1 MDHIIA
7 FLNIPLTRLKG
18 VGEFRSAAFTR
29 IGCSNFRDLLL
40 HIPYTYRFRKKHF
53 NRTAVQDGDLIST
66 VVEVVSV
73 EQKARRNGPVKIA
86 CNSHSGPIEIV
97 YFNMPGKALLETF
110 QVGRALAVSGAAK
123 RFISQLEI
131 LHPEYVLHANE
142 FEKIPSI
149 EPVYNSTYGMNSKY
163 IMQSVQSILSKL
175 QQIDEYLPK
184 EIMEQ
189 YNFMQLDRALRIIH
203 EPKSDEDYRMIPEA
217 KKRLAFEEI
226 LAHQIR
232 LFEFRNKVTKLEK
245 QPKQFNGDLYK
256 KLIAQL
262 PYRLTDSQNEV
273 LEESLNDLKKATR
286 AFRLIQ
292 GDVGCGK
299 TVVALC
305 LMLAAVESGFQ
316 AAIMVP
322 TEILAIQHHKNI
334 EKMLESLGLSSTL
347 LISKLPTAGKKAAL
361 DDIRSGKGRIIIGT
375 HALFQDSIEF
385 ESLGLVIIDEQHRF
399 GVEQRKTLVK
409 KGFDA
414 DTIMLSATPIP
425 RTLEMVMYQDMDI
438 SSIKQMPANR
448 KPIITST
455 HSQSKLYELISSI
468 KLRLSSNKDERVYWV
483 CPLIE
488 ESESMDLAHV
498 KDRFEQLYTA
508 FDKKVG
514 VVHGK
519 ITPKERED
527 TMERFARG
535 EISILVATTVIEVG
549 VDVPSAT
556 LIIIENAERFGLA
569 QLHQLRGRVGRGE
582 KQSYCVL
589 VYGDKISQTG
599 KKRLNTMKESNDGFY
614 IAEQDLLLR
623 GAGEVTGIKQ
633 SGMPDFRIF
642 NTDDHVPLLQASVK
656 YCRDI
661 FANRD
666 IKAKSFL
673 SYLYSRY

>member
-1 MDHIIA
+1 MEHIVA

-40 HIPYTYRFRKKHF
+40 HIPYNYRFRKKHF
-53 NRTAVQDGDLIST
+53 DRASVQDGDLIST

-86 CNSHSGPIEIV
+86 CSSASGPIEIV
-97 YFNMPGKALLETF
+97 YFNMPGKALFETF
-110 QVGRALAVSGAAK
+110 QVGKSLAVSGAAK

-131 LHPEYVLHANE
+131 LHPEYVVPAND
-142 FEKIPSI
+142 FDKIPNI
-149 EPVYNSTYGMNSKY
+149 EPVYNATYGMNSKY

-184 EIMEQ
+184 DIIEQ
-189 YNFMQLDRALRIIH
+189 HKFMPLDKALRIIH
-203 EPKSDEDYRMIPEA
+203 NPKSDEDYRMISEA

-226 LAHQIR
+226 LAYQIR
-232 LFEFRNKVTKLEK
+232 LFEFRNKVVKSEK
-245 QPKQFNGDLYK
+245 QPKQFSGDLYR

-262 PYRLTDSQNEV
+262 PYQLTDSQNQV
-273 LEESLNDLKKATR
+273 LDDVLNDLKKPTR

-305 LMLAAVESGFQ
+305 SMLAAVEAGFQ
-316 AAIMVP
+316 AALMVP

-334 EKMLESLGLSSTL
+334 DKMLLELGLKSTL
-347 LISKLPTAGKKAAL
+347 LISKLQASLKRTALEEIK
-361 DDIRSGKGRIIIGT
+361 SGSARIIIGT

-385 ESLGLVIIDEQHRF
+385 EKLGVVIIDEQHRF
-399 GVEQRKTLVK
+399 GVEQRKTLVR

-438 SSIKQMPANR
+438 SAIKQMPANR

-455 HSQSKLYELISSI
+455 HAQGKLSDLIASI
-468 KLRLSSNKDERVYWV
+468 KTRLASNQDERVYWV

-498 KDRFEQLYTA
+498 TGLNSCIMYLIKR
-508 FDKKVG
+508 
-514 VVHGK
+514 
-519 ITPKERED
+519 
-527 TMERFARG
+527 
-535 EISILVATTVIEVG
+535 LV
-549 VDVPSAT
+549 
-556 LIIIENAERFGLA
+556 LF
-569 QLHQLRGRVGRGE
+569 
-582 KQSYCVL
+582 
-589 VYGDKISQTG
+589 TG
-599 KKRLNTMKESNDGFY
+599 KSL
-614 IAEQDLLLR
+614 
-623 GAGEVTGIKQ
+623 
-633 SGMPDFRIF
+633 
-642 NTDDHVPLLQASVK
+642 
-656 YCRDI
+656 
-661 FANRD
+661 
-666 IKAKSFL
+666 
-673 SYLYSRY
+673 